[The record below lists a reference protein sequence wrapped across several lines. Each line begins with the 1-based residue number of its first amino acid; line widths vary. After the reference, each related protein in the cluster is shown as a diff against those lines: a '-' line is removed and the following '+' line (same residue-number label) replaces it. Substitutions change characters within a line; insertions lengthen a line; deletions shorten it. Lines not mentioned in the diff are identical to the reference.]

1 LLRATVRCG
10 AALEQSGAADCG
22 EQGTCPGIPDT
33 IQFIFSTRFPS
44 EHTVEAMDDK
54 QLEDILDSM

>member
-10 AALEQSGAADCG
+10 AALKQSGG